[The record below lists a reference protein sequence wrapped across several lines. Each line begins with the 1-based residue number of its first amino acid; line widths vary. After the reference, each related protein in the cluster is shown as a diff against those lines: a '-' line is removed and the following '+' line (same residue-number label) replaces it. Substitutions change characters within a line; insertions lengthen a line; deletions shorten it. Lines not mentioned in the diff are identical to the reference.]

1 MIPVDAVLP
10 LWLKIAYTLFVLV
23 LIPIYLKHWGA
34 GNFLWFSD
42 IALFGTLLALWLESG
57 VIASMMAISV
67 LLPEVVWNVGFFGRL
82 LTGKN
87 IGSLAAYMF
96 DSSKPLYV
104 RSLSLFHVVLPV
116 LLIWLVHKL
125 GYAAH
130 AWFGQTLLAWIVL
143 PITYLFTD
151 PKENVNWVYGPSS
164 KPQTVIPER
173 WYLLLVMLFFPLFV
187 YLPTHLILRAVFG

>member
-10 LWLKIAYTLFVLV
+10 LWLKVAYTVFVLV

-42 IALFGTLLALWLESG
+42 IALFGTLLALWLESS

-87 IGSLAAYMF
+87 MGTLAAYMF

-130 AWFGQTLLAWIVL
+130 AWLGQTLLAWIVL
-143 PITYLFTD
+143 PLTYLVTD

-164 KPQTVIPER
+164 EPQTVIPKR
-173 WYLLLVMLFFPLFV
+173 LYLLLVMLFFPLFV
-187 YLPTHLILRAVFG
+187 YLPTHLILRAAFG